1 MQNIPKPANRIHFF
15 DIRDTDVNIKF
26 FFTML
31 RNYIA
36 SATLMAIG
44 VIYMSTEKL
53 HLLDTLITA
62 EWINVVLGWSLILT
76 GLFLCLVN
84 IYQSHL
90 VLKALGLPKILGL
103 LVMSYLSFAGLI
115 VIIGVE
121 RRLLQALELLVK

>member
-1 MQNIPKPANRIHFF
+1 MQNASKPTSKPGFF
-15 DIRDTDVNIKF
+15 DIGSNDVNIKF

-44 VIYMSTEKL
+44 VIYLSTEKL
-53 HLLDTLITA
+53 HLFDSIITA
-62 EWINVVLGWSLILT
+62 EWINQILGWSLILT
-76 GLFLCLVN
+76 GLGLCCVN

-90 VLKALGLPKILGL
+90 VLRALGLPRVLGL
-103 LVMSYLSFAGLI
+103 LIMTYLSFAGLI

-121 RRLLQALELLVK
+121 RRLLQALELIAK

>member
-1 MQNIPKPANRIHFF
+1 MQNASQPSPQPSFF
-15 DIRDTDVNIKF
+15 GISKGDVNIKF

-53 HLLDTLITA
+53 HLFDSIITA
-62 EWINVVLGWSLILT
+62 EWINQTLGWSLILT
-76 GLFLCLVN
+76 GMGLCIVN

-90 VLKALGLPKILGL
+90 VLKALGLPRLIGL
-103 LVMSYLSFAGLI
+103 LLMSYLSFAGLI

-121 RRLLQALELLVK
+121 RRLLQALELIAK